1 MKNRDFAKTIEILLN
16 ANLEE
21 HGVGLGSHVKL
32 VFSRRLEL
40 KSLAQFL
47 PD

>member
-1 MKNRDFAKTIEILLN
+1 MKKIDFAKTIEILLS

-21 HGVGLGSHVKL
+21 HGVCLGSHVKL
-32 VFSRRLEL
+32 AFSRLLEL
-40 KSLAQFL
+40 KGPAMFP